1 MAEMHVTATDFR
13 RCIAQIKNAV
23 AYRQDRVVMTLHGR
37 VLVALVSIEDL
48 EFLQEHRPR
57 PSEPTPENFPPG
69 IHLRVEKPRPPPPPK
84 KKLPDPWDMPIEE
97 VRARY
102 QAYGGELP
110 GTPETPELPETP
122 EVIAL
127 RAVDT
132 LGGSRNGAELEL

>member
-1 MAEMHVTATDFR
+1 MVGMAEMHVTATDFR

-48 EFLQEHRPR
+48 EFLREHRPR

-69 IHLRVEKPRPPPPPK
+69 IHLRVEKPLPPTPPR
-84 KKLPDPWDMPIEE
+84 KKLPDPWDMPLEE

-102 QAYGGELP
+102 EAYRAELP
-110 GTPETPELPETP
+110 ATEEELSWYG
-122 EVIAL
+122 
-127 RAVDT
+127 RAAGV
-132 LGGSRNGAELEL
+132 LNAARSRAPPS